1 MKAKDENGKAQNITD
16 GGHPGTGAEAT
27 RERISR
33 RTLLGLGW
41 FGFLISIVGPLFANV
56 RFLFP
61 NVVYEPPARFKISR
75 PEDYPVGSVTFIEKQ
90 RVFIFHEPE
99 GFRVISAICTHLRCT
114 VNSFEPPDDHYPVEH
129 AHCPCHG
136 SVFARKDG
144 RVLQGPAPRPL
155 EIYLIDRAPD
165 GRLAVDTGK
174 KVRPDYV
181 FKV

>member
-1 MKAKDENGKAQNITD
+1 MKAKGENLKGQSDHNE
-16 GGHPGTGAEAT
+16 GHPKTDEVET
-27 RERISR
+27 RERINR

-41 FGFLISIVGPLFANV
+41 FSFLISIVGPLFANV

-99 GFRVISAICTHLRCT
+99 GFRAISAVCTHLRCT

-129 AHCPCHG
+129 SHCPCHG
-136 SVFARKDG
+136 SAFAKKDG
-144 RVLQGPAPRPL
+144 RVLKGPAPRPL

-165 GRLAVDTGK
+165 GRLVVDTSKTVK
-174 KVRPDYV
+174 KDYV